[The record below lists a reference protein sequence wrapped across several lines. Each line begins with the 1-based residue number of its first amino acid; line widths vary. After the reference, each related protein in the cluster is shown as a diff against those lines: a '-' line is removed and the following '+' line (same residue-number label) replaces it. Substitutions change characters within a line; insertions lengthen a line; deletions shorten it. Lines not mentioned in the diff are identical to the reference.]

1 MLLAQLSD
9 LHACAPGE
17 LAYGRV
23 DTNAA
28 LAKAVDAVLRLDRRP
43 DAVLVT
49 GDLADKGVAA
59 EYALVREE
67 LARLSLPTY
76 VIPGNHDRREPLR
89 AAFAGDG
96 YLPTDGPFLHY
107 ALDLGP
113 IRLIALDSLVEGQPH
128 GELCA
133 LRLGWLER
141 MLEAASLR
149 PTVVM
154 LHHPPFATGIAHMD
168 AMGLATGAG
177 ALTTLIARYPNVERV
192 LCGHVHRSVQA
203 RFAGTIASI
212 APSPAHAVA
221 LELIP
226 GADAKFTFE
235 PGAFH
240 LHMWNQPE
248 GLVTHNVHVD
258 PWPGPYPFA

>member
-9 LHACAPGE
+9 LHACAPGA

-28 LAKAVDAVLRLDRRP
+28 LAKAVDAILRLDRRP
-43 DAVLVT
+43 DVVLVT
-49 GDLADKGVAA
+49 GDLADKGVPA
-59 EYALVREE
+59 EYALVRDE

-89 AAFAGDG
+89 AAFGGDG
-96 YLPTDGPFLHY
+96 YLPMGEDFLHY
-107 ALDLGP
+107 AVDLGP
-113 IRLIALDSLVEGQPH
+113 LHLIGLDSLVEGAPH

-141 MLEAASLR
+141 TLAASSLR
-149 PTVVM
+149 PTIVM

-168 AMGLATGAG
+168 AMGLATGAS
-177 ALTTLIARYPNVERV
+177 ALTTLIGRYPNVERI
-192 LCGHVHRSVQA
+192 LCGHVHRPVQT

-212 APSPAHAVA
+212 APSTAHAVA
-221 LELIP
+221 LELAP
-226 GADAKFTFE
+226 EAAASFTFE

-240 LHMWNQPE
+240 LHQWHQPD
-248 GLVTHNVHVD
+248 GLVTHLLPVD
-258 PWPGPYPFA
+258 PWPGPYPFG